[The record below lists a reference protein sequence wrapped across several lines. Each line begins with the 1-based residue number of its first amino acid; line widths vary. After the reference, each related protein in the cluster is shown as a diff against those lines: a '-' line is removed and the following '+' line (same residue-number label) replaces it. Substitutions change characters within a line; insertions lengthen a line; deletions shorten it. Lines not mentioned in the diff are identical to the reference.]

1 MPWSMLMSRLPEY
14 CGPHSSEGS
23 RKVAQESTATSR
35 DSDQPILAPDA
46 CLVYRENRRM
56 SMERTD
62 GGLWREQT
70 CGS

>member
-35 DSDQPILAPDA
+35 DSDQPILAPDG
-46 CLVYRENRRM
+46 CLCREQTGVYAENRRID
-56 SMERTD
+56 R
-62 GGLWREQT
+62 RI
-70 CGS
+70 

>member
-35 DSDQPILAPDA
+35 DSDQPILAPDG
-46 CLVYRENRRM
+46 C
-56 SMERTD
+56 
-62 GGLWREQT
+62 LWREQT
-70 CGS
+70 GSMEITDGQTGVFRRANSGS